1 MPVVGAKLASSA
13 RNANAGDARR
23 SGRTRTRWNERER
36 KRTPEYSLQ
45 WGAAFSVVIFY
56 YYAMHG
62 CMPGLEAEPRA
73 MPHTERYAV
82 SPRRALRAAMP
93 AMALT
98 HTE

>member
-1 MPVVGAKLASSA
+1 MPGDQ
-13 RNANAGDARR
+13 DAREH
-23 SGRTRTRWNERER
+23 GGTNERGNEHQNIR
-36 KRTPEYSLQ
+36 CNG
-45 WGAAFSVVIFY
+45 GAAFSVVIFY

>member
-1 MPVVGAKLASSA
+1 MPVIGTH
-13 RNANAGDARR
+13 ANTVEHRHEKEN
-23 SGRTRTRWNERER
+23 TRISTAM
-36 KRTPEYSLQ
+36 
-45 WGAAFSVVIFY
+45 GAAFSVVIFY

-98 HTE
+98 TPNDPGDVVTKHASGHASPLA

>member
-1 MPVVGAKLASSA
+1 MPGDWNA
-13 RNANAGDARR
+13 REHG
-23 SGRTRTRWNERER
+23 GTRERER
-36 KRTPEYSLQ
+36 EDIRCNGRNL
-45 WGAAFSVVIFY
+45 FSVVISY
-56 YYAMHG
+56 SYAMHG
-62 CMPGLEAEPRA
+62 YMPGLQAEPRA

>member
-1 MPVVGAKLASSA
+1 M
-13 RNANAGDARR
+13 
-23 SGRTRTRWNERER
+23 
-36 KRTPEYSLQ
+36 
-45 WGAAFSVVIFY
+45 GAAFSVVISY
-56 YYAMHG
+56 SYAMHG
-62 CMPGLEAEPRA
+62 CIPGLEAEPRA